1 MQWHIGMLVLLILV
15 GGCRGSTSSEANDAA
30 TVSASPPA
38 TLDSAT
44 LTARVMSIGLET
56 APPSTQRQ
64 VLDIL
69 ASDERFSIFHEIVS
83 AGLPYFIEFMSMT
96 DWNHT
101 VFVPTD
107 AAFDAL
113 PVAAVDA
120 MRTGQVSVVMF
131 LDHLTLPIVMPVADL
146 KSGSYDTVG
155 QGGPALEITV
165 ADDGIT
171 LDGTAAVID
180 ADIEGSNGIIH
191 AIDTVI
197 GVDYI
202 LRGFD

>member
-1 MQWHIGMLVLLILV
+1 MQWRIGILVLLIFV
-15 GGCRGSTSSEANDAA
+15 SGCSGSTRSEANDAA
-30 TVSASPPA
+30 TISASHPA
-38 TLDSAT
+38 TRDSAT
-44 LTARVMSIGLET
+44 SSASVMSIGLET
-56 APPSTQRQ
+56 ASPSTQRQ

-83 AGLPYFIEFMSMT
+83 AGLPYFIEFMSMP

-107 AAFDAL
+107 RAFGAL
-113 PVAAVDA
+113 PVAAIDA

-131 LDHLTLPIVMPVADL
+131 LDHLTLPIVMPVADV

-165 ADDGIT
+165 SDDAIT

-180 ADIEGSNGIIH
+180 ADIAGSNGIIH

-202 LRGFD
+202 LRAFD